1 MGAKIIF
8 SNRTFYVPNLM
19 QLSKTLS
26 FRFFTLG
33 STKKSSTSETG
44 LNEMHAPKQ
53 NDLRKHVELEEAQ
66 FFLT

>member
-33 STKKSSTSETG
+33 STSETG